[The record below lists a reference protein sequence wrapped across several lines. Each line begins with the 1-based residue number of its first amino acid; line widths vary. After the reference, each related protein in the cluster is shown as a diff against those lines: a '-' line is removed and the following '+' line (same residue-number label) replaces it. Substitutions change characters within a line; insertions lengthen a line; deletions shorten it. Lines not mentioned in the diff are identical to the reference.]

1 MAIINLKT
9 TALTVALA
17 CTIVAKAQDYATS
30 CITYKWNET
39 PVNYQPDS
47 ADKASPM
54 VYVLYKRINE
64 YVDNEKTGQLDAY
77 YGTHNMK
84 YVNDDKS
91 VEENNKLY
99 IPTWETQN
107 LVSIHTRAIKNGKV
121 VFEATEKDFIQVE
134 EDGSKY
140 NMIAIKGLEKGMM
153 VETVTIMRLV
163 DYDLYGNEYFQ
174 VGSPVKQAEFYLITP
189 ERLEFKCKAYNR
201 FNAITDSVSNERHVY
216 FGATKN
222 ILAFDEEEKYSLENA
237 NKARVE
243 YVFHKNT
250 STNKLNAKWPEL
262 GRIFFD
268 RMSYNYDKHQKDLS
282 KILAKIDLKSAKTE
296 LEKVFMIENYLKTT
310 ISVNNDVTDGETY
323 AETVKKKVASPFR
336 FNQIMAQTFRLAG
349 VNVEYILTCKKD
361 YKRFDPE
368 LDSWS
373 YLRNVLFY
381 SPATKQYIDP
391 QEPLKRIGSIGNSF
405 LNQHGLFIKLL
416 TIGDVTTATA
426 SVKLIPGNEYQGSI
440 DAETYDITFNS
451 ANDKINFNYNRKM
464 HGYAEQGIKGY
475 YYIMNDENKKTF
487 IEGFVKGLAKDA
499 TIESIAVENYNPTVL
514 DEVNK
519 PLVINAKMVTDY
531 YLEPVGNNILFKVG
545 EVIGQQSEMYVEKP
559 RVNPIDIEWAHQ
571 YNRVITITLPDGY
584 QAKGLEK
591 LNMDYQFKNSS
602 NQPSY
607 GFTSTYKL
615 EGNKLTIYCNEYYN
629 DLNYPMEAFANFKKV
644 VNAAADFNKISIL
657 LEKK

>member
-1 MAIINLKT
+1 MTHITLKT
-9 TALTVALA
+9 TAVCIALA
-17 CTIVAKAQDYATS
+17 INIAAKAQDYTTTCAN
-30 CITYKWNET
+30 YKWNQT
-39 PVNYQPDS
+39 PLNYQPDS
-47 ADKASPM
+47 IDKASPM
-54 VYVLYKRINE
+54 VNVLYKRINE
-64 YVDNEKTGQLDAY
+64 YVDNEKSGKLEAY
-77 YGTHNMK
+77 YGTHNIR

-91 VEENNKLY
+91 VEEYNKLY
-99 IPTWETQN
+99 VPTWETQN

-140 NMIAIKGLEKGMM
+140 NMIAIKGLEKGML
-153 VETVTIMRLV
+153 VETITIMHLI

-174 VGSPVKQAEFYLITP
+174 VGGPVKQAEFYLITP
-189 ERLEFKCKAYNR
+189 ERLEFKCKSYNQ
-201 FNAITDSVSNERHVY
+201 FAPISDSVSNERHVY
-216 FGATKN
+216 YGTTKN
-222 ILAFDEEEKYSLENA
+222 IPAFDDDEKYSLENA

-250 STNKLNAKWPEL
+250 STNKLNSKWPEL

-268 RMSYNYDKHQKDLS
+268 RMSYNYEKNQKDIQ
-282 KILAKIDLKSAKTE
+282 KILAKIDLKNAKTE
-296 LEKVFMIENYLKTT
+296 LEKVFMIENYLKTN
-310 ISVNNDVTDGETY
+310 ISINQNVNDGETY
-323 AETVKKKVASPFR
+323 AETFKKKVASSFR

-349 VNVEYILTCKKD
+349 VNIEYILTCKKD

-391 QEPLKRIGSIGNSF
+391 QEPLKRVGSINNSF

-451 ANDKINFNYNRKM
+451 TNDKINFNYNRKM

-499 TIESIAVENYNPTVL
+499 TIESISLENYNPTIL

-519 PLVINAKMVTDY
+519 PLVINAKLVTDY

-559 RVNPIDIEWAHQ
+559 RINPIDIEWAHQ

-629 DLNYPMEAFANFKKV
+629 DLNYPMEVFANFKKV